1 MRPLCNRIQP
11 LLHASVEHIETAA
24 VIPMENEV
32 LELDGSQGEGGG
44 QILRTSVSL
53 AAILSRAVSITKIR
67 SGRPKPGLAA
77 QHLAGIN
84 LVGEISDGSVLSG
97 NAMQSTQL
105 KFQPGNVV
113 GTRKSY
119 FADPKTAGSITLMF
133 QIALPVLLHSLMG
146 EKDGGEGE
154 GVEATLCGG
163 TNVLA
168 SPPIEHTLFVLLP
181 LIERM
186 VRDSNNRPG
195 VLKGTVQRTG
205 WFPRG
210 GGRVKLHISPFRDLA
225 PLNLTSKVPTPS
237 KIDIFISSQQSECE
251 WQDVLHTL
259 RQQLKS
265 SFKSFSHTASAP
277 LNIHVN
283 ALTLARTDEEDE
295 DGDEA
300 AADKAPDHRHHKKK
314 RKKGGLTPKQR
325 VFALSIVA
333 HHAPSSDTTG
343 GILFT
348 NHEDLSTISWSTETE
363 QAVEAAVCEV
373 SEMIQSG
380 ACVDERTAD
389 QLIIYNSLALLR
401 QKERI
406 QEEERD
412 LKDAAALIPR
422 KFQVTMII
430 PRVNHR
436 ASSLHLS
443 TVMDIVMSFIEG
455 LSITIVDGHE
465 ESKCREIHMAL
476 E

>member
-1 MRPLCNRIQP
+1 MDKELPKSPPHL
-11 LLHASVEHIETAA
+11 A
-24 VIPMENEV
+24 MEDEA

-113 GTRKSY
+113 GKRKSY

-133 QIALPVLLHSLMG
+133 QIALPVLLHSLMA
-146 EKDGGEGE
+146 EKDGGEG
-154 GVEATLCGG
+154 VELTLCGG

-225 PLNLTSKVPTPS
+225 PLNLTSKVPIPS
-237 KIDIFISSQQSECE
+237 KIDVFISSQQPECE
-251 WQDVLHTL
+251 WRDVLHTL
-259 RQQLKS
+259 RQQLES
-265 SFKSFSHTASAP
+265 SFMLFSHTASAP

-283 ALTLARTDEEDE
+283 ALTLARTDEED
-295 DGDEA
+295 GDEDEA
-300 AADKAPDHRHHKKK
+300 GADKAPDHRHHKKK
-314 RKKGGLTPKQR
+314 RRKGGLTPKQR

-333 HHAPSSDTTG
+333 HHASSSDTTG
-343 GILFT
+343 GILYT

-389 QLIIYNSLALLR
+389 QLIIYNALALLR

-406 QEEERD
+406 KEEERD
-412 LKDAAALIPR
+412 MKDAAALIPR
-422 KFQVTMII
+422 KLQVTMII
-430 PRVNHR
+430 PRANRR

-455 LSITIVDGHE
+455 LSITIVDGHG
-465 ESKCREIHMAL
+465 ESKCREVRMAL